1 VKPLAGIEVVTLA
14 PNVPGPVAASR
25 LRDLGAHVTKI
36 EPPSGDMLSRG
47 APRWYAELHRDCT
60 VERIDLK
67 SPEGR
72 EAFDARLGR
81 ADVLLTSSRLSA
93 LERLG
98 LGWGAIHARY
108 PELVHVAIVGY
119 PPPDDERSGHD
130 LNYVSELGLVDPP
143 AMPRTLI
150 ADLAGAERAVSATLG
165 LLLRRARGGGAAQ
178 EFVSLRDAAVI
189 FAEPLVHGMT
199 TEAGMLGGS
208 TGIYRLYR
216 ARDGWVA
223 VGALEPHFAARLG
236 RLLGS
241 PTCLPEELSPVF
253 TRKTVAE
260 WVEWGAQNDLPV
272 SAVTKE
278 TVTQIT

>member
-1 VKPLAGIEVVTLA
+1 MARVKPLAGIEVVTLA

-36 EPPSGDMLSRG
+36 EPPAGDPLSRG
-47 APRWYAELHRDCT
+47 APRWYAELHRDCS
-60 VERIDLK
+60 VEQIDLK
-67 SPEGR
+67 SAEGR
-72 EAFDARLGR
+72 DAFNGRLSR

-98 LGWGAIHARY
+98 LGWDATHARY

-178 EFVSLRDAAVI
+178 EFVSLRDAAVV

-199 TEAGMLGGS
+199 TDDGFLGGS
-208 TGIYRLYR
+208 TGIYRLYQ
-216 ARDGWVA
+216 AQDGWIS

-236 RLLGS
+236 QLLGS
-241 PTCLPEELSPVF
+241 PACLPEELAPVF
-253 TRKTVAE
+253 TRRSVAE
-260 WVEWGAQNDLPV
+260 WVEWGDQNDLPV
-272 SAVTKE
+272 SAVMKKL
-278 TVTQIT
+278 